1 MSDFHQAGIIA
12 SIHRLRDRPLEELDR
27 EILAWSEETPVGL
40 LIPSLF
46 SELHGPALPAIV
58 KQLAEIPYLDTIVI
72 PVGRASAEEFE
83 EARQF
88 FSVLPQRTVLIWV
101 ESPRIQQLLEDFKAC
116 GLPVGEP
123 GKGRALWL
131 ALGYF
136 LAENR
141 CHTIALHDADIL
153 TYSRELVARLV
164 YPLVSRQIDFDFCK
178 GYYARVSDRL
188 HGRVTRMLVFPLL
201 RALEIVIGNHPYIRY
216 LASFR
221 YPLAGEFA
229 LDASLANVIR
239 IPSNWG
245 VEVGV
250 LSEIY
255 RNRSTRRICQAE
267 ILNSYDHKHQVVSA
281 DDPSAG
287 LHRMA
292 IDIVTHLLQTLSQ
305 TGIAFD
311 EGALRSLMTVYRRT
325 AEDFVAIY
333 FADATIDGLKYDRHS
348 EEALLGVFVGAIRT
362 AIERFRADPIGQ
374 PDLPNWIRV
383 RAAIEDVGDRL
394 VDIVRGDGGILGP

>member
-12 SIHRLRDRPLEELDR
+12 TIHRLRERPLEELDR
-27 EILAWSEETPVGL
+27 EILTWSEETPVGL
-40 LIPSLF
+40 LVPSLF
-46 SELHGPALPAIV
+46 SELQGPALPAIV
-58 KQLAEIPYLDTIVI
+58 KQLAEVPYLDTIVI
-72 PVGRASAEEFE
+72 PVGRASADEFE
-83 EARQF
+83 EAKRF
-88 FSVLPQRTVLIWV
+88 FSVLPQRTVLLWI
-101 ESPRIQQLLEDFKAC
+101 EGPRIQQLLEDFSSA
-116 GLPVGEP
+116 GLPIGEP

-267 ILNSYDHKHQVVSA
+267 ILNSYDHKHQVVSEN
-281 DDPSAG
+281 DPSAG

-305 TGIAFD
+305 TGISFD
-311 EGALRSLMTVYRRT
+311 EGALRSLLTVYRRT

-333 FADATIDGLKYDRHS
+333 FADATIDGLRYDRHS
-348 EEALLGVFVGAIRT
+348 EEALLGVFIGAIRT

-394 VDIVRGDGGILGP
+394 VDIARSDGGILRP

>member
-12 SIHRLRDRPLEELDR
+12 TIHRLRERPVEELDR
-27 EILAWSEETPVGL
+27 EILTWSEETPVGL
-40 LIPSLF
+40 LVPSLF

-58 KQLAEIPYLDTIVI
+58 KQLAEVPYLDTIVI
-72 PVGRASAEEFE
+72 PVGRASADEFE
-83 EARQF
+83 EAKRF
-88 FSVLPQRTVLIWV
+88 FSVLPQRTVLLWV
-101 ESPRIQQLLEDFKAC
+101 EGPRIQQLLEDFKSA
-116 GLPVGEP
+116 GLPIGEP

-255 RNRSTRRICQAE
+255 RNRSTRRVCQAE
-267 ILNSYDHKHQVVSA
+267 ILDSYDHKHQVVSEN
-281 DDPSAG
+281 DPSAG

-305 TGIAFD
+305 TGISFD
-311 EGALRSLMTVYRRT
+311 EGALRSLLTVYRRT

-348 EEALLGVFVGAIRT
+348 EEALLGVFIGAIRT

-394 VDIVRGDGGILGP
+394 VDIVRSDGGMLRP

>member
-1 MSDFHQAGIIA
+1 MSDFHQAGIIGTL
-12 SIHRLRDRPLEELDR
+12 HRLRDRPIEELDR
-27 EILAWSEETPVGL
+27 EILGWSEETPVGL
-40 LIPSLF
+40 LVPSLF
-46 SELHGPALPAIV
+46 SELHGPALPEIV
-58 KQLAEIPYLDTIVI
+58 KQLALVPYLDTIVI

-83 EARQF
+83 EAKQF
-88 FSVLPQRTVLIWV
+88 FSTLPQRTVLIWI
-101 ESPRIQQLLEDFKAC
+101 EGPRIQQLLEDFKSA
-116 GLPVGEP
+116 GLPIGEP

-250 LSEIY
+250 LSEVY

-267 ILNSYDHKHQVVSA
+267 ILNSYDHKHQVVSEN
-281 DDPSAG
+281 DPSTG

-305 TGIAFD
+305 TGISFD
-311 EGALRSLMTVYRRT
+311 EGALRSLLTVYRRT

-348 EEALLGVFVGAIRT
+348 EEALLGVFIGAIRT
-362 AIERFRADPIGQ
+362 AIERFRTDPIGQ

-394 VDIVRGDGGILGP
+394 VDIVRSDGGILGP

>member
-12 SIHRLRDRPLEELDR
+12 TIHRLCERPIEELDR
-27 EILAWSEETPVGL
+27 EILTWSEETPVGL
-40 LIPSLF
+40 LVPSLF
-46 SELHGPALPAIV
+46 SELQGPALPAIV
-58 KQLAEIPYLDTIVI
+58 KQLAEVPYLDTIVI
-72 PVGRASAEEFE
+72 PVGRASADEFE
-83 EARQF
+83 EAKRF
-88 FSVLPQRTVLIWV
+88 FSVLPQRTVLLWV
-101 ESPRIQQLLEDFKAC
+101 EGPRIQQLLEDFKSA
-116 GLPVGEP
+116 GLPIGEP

-267 ILNSYDHKHQVVSA
+267 ILDSYDHKHQVVSES
-281 DDPSAG
+281 DPSAG

-305 TGIAFD
+305 TGISFD
-311 EGALRSLMTVYRRT
+311 EGALRSLLTVYRRT

-348 EEALLGVFVGAIRT
+348 EEALLGVFIGAIRT
-362 AIERFRADPIGQ
+362 AIDRFRMDPIGQ

-394 VDIVRGDGGILGP
+394 VDIARSDGGILGP

>member
-12 SIHRLRDRPLEELDR
+12 TIHRLRDRPIEELDR
-27 EILAWSEETPVGL
+27 EILSWSEESPVGL
-40 LIPSLF
+40 LVPSLF
-46 SELHGPALPAIV
+46 SELHGPALPGIV
-58 KQLAEIPYLDTIVI
+58 KQLAAVPYLDTIVV

-83 EARQF
+83 EAKRF

-101 ESPRIQQLLEDFKAC
+101 EGPRIQQLLEDFKSA
-116 GLPVGEP
+116 GLPIGEP

-136 LAENR
+136 LSENR

-250 LSEIY
+250 LSEVY

-267 ILNSYDHKHQVVSA
+267 ILDSYDHKHQVVSEN
-281 DDPSAG
+281 DPSAG

-305 TGIAFD
+305 TGISFD
-311 EGALRSLMTVYRRT
+311 EGALRSLLTVYRRT

-333 FADATIDGLKYDRHS
+333 FADATIDGLGYDRHS
-348 EEALLGVFVGAIRT
+348 EEALLGVFIGAIRT
-362 AIERFRADPIGQ
+362 AIERFRTDPIGQ

-383 RAAIEDVGDRL
+383 RAAIEDVSDRL
-394 VDIVRGDGGILGP
+394 LDIVRSDGGLVGR

>member
-12 SIHRLRDRPLEELDR
+12 TVHRLRERPVEELDR
-27 EILAWSEETPVGL
+27 EILTWSEETPIGL
-40 LIPSLF
+40 LVPSLF
-46 SELHGPALPAIV
+46 SELQGPALPAIV
-58 KQLAEIPYLDTIVI
+58 KQLAEVPYLDTIVI

-83 EARQF
+83 EAKRF
-88 FSVLPQRTVLIWV
+88 FSVLPQRTVLLWV
-101 ESPRIQQLLEDFKAC
+101 EGPRIQQLLEDFKSA
-116 GLPVGEP
+116 GLPIGEP

-267 ILNSYDHKHQVVSA
+267 ILDSYDHKHQVVSA

-305 TGIAFD
+305 TGISFD
-311 EGALRSLMTVYRRT
+311 EGALRSLLTVYRRT

-348 EEALLGVFVGAIRT
+348 EEALLGMFIGAIRT
-362 AIERFRADPIGQ
+362 AIDRFRTDPIGQ

-394 VDIVRGDGGILGP
+394 VDIVRNDGGILHP

>member
-12 SIHRLRDRPLEELDR
+12 TIHRLRERPLEELDR
-27 EILAWSEETPVGL
+27 EILTWSEETPVGL
-40 LIPSLF
+40 LVPSLF
-46 SELHGPALPAIV
+46 SELHGPALPEIV
-58 KQLAEIPYLDTIVI
+58 KQLAEVPYLDTIVI
-72 PVGRASAEEFE
+72 PVGRASADEFE
-83 EARQF
+83 EARRF
-88 FSVLPQRTVLIWV
+88 FSVLPQRTVLLWV
-101 ESPRIQQLLEDFKAC
+101 EGPRIQQLLEDFKSA
-116 GLPVGEP
+116 GLPIGEP

-229 LDASLANVIR
+229 LDLSLANVIR

-267 ILNSYDHKHQVVSA
+267 ILDSYDHKHQVVSEG
-281 DDPSAG
+281 DPSAG

-305 TGIAFD
+305 TGISFD
-311 EGALRSLMTVYRRT
+311 EGALRSLLTVYRRT

-348 EEALLGVFVGAIRT
+348 EEALLGVFIGAIRT
-362 AIERFRADPIGQ
+362 AIERFRTDPIGQ

-394 VDIVRGDGGILGP
+394 VDIVRSDGGVLRP

>member
-12 SIHRLRDRPLEELDR
+12 TIHRLCDRPLDDLDR
-27 EILAWSEETPVGL
+27 EILTWSEETPVGL

-46 SELHGPALPAIV
+46 SELHGPALPRIV
-58 KQLAEIPYLDTIVI
+58 EQLAEVPYLDTIVI

-83 EARQF
+83 EAKQF

-101 ESPRIQQLLEDFKAC
+101 EGPGIQQLLEDFKTA
-116 GLPVGEP
+116 GLPIGEP

-153 TYSRELVARLV
+153 TYTRELVARLV

-250 LSEIY
+250 LSEVY

-267 ILNSYDHKHQVVSA
+267 ILSSYDHKHQIVSA
-281 DDPSAG
+281 DDPTGG

-311 EGALRSLMTVYRRT
+311 EGALRSLLTVYRRT

-333 FADATIDGLKYDRHS
+333 FADATIDGLSYDRHS

-362 AIERFRADPIGQ
+362 AIERFRSDPIGQ

-383 RAAIEDVGDRL
+383 RAAVEDVGDRL
-394 VDIVRGDGGILGP
+394 IDIVRGDGGMLRS

>member
-1 MSDFHQAGIIA
+1 MSDFHQAGIIGTL
-12 SIHRLRDRPLEELDR
+12 HRLGDRPVEELDR
-27 EILAWSEETPVGL
+27 EILVWSEETPVGL
-40 LIPSLF
+40 LVPSLF
-46 SELHGPALPAIV
+46 SELHGPALPKIV
-58 KQLAEIPYLDTIVI
+58 KQLAEVPYLDTIVI

-83 EARQF
+83 EAKQF
-88 FSVLPQRTVLIWV
+88 FSALPQRTVLIWI
-101 ESPRIQQLLEDFKAC
+101 EGPRIQQLLEDFKSA
-116 GLPVGEP
+116 GLPIGEP

-250 LSEIY
+250 LSEVY

-267 ILNSYDHKHQVVSA
+267 ILNSYDHKHQVVSE
-281 DDPSAG
+281 DDPSTG

-305 TGIAFD
+305 TGISFD
-311 EGALRSLMTVYRRT
+311 EGALRSLLTVYRRT

-348 EEALLGVFVGAIRT
+348 EEALLGVFIGAIRT
-362 AIERFRADPIGQ
+362 AIERFRTDPIGQ

-394 VDIVRGDGGILGP
+394 VDIVRSDGGILGP

>member
-12 SIHRLRDRPLEELDR
+12 TIHRLRERPVEELDR
-27 EILAWSEETPVGL
+27 EILTWSEETPVGL
-40 LIPSLF
+40 LVPSLF

-58 KQLAEIPYLDTIVI
+58 KQLAEVPYLDTIVI
-72 PVGRASAEEFE
+72 PVGRASADEFE
-83 EARQF
+83 EAKRF
-88 FSVLPQRTVLIWV
+88 FSVLPQRTVLLWV
-101 ESPRIQQLLEDFKAC
+101 EGPRIQQLLEDFKSA
-116 GLPVGEP
+116 GLPIGEP

-267 ILNSYDHKHQVVSA
+267 ILDSYDHKHQVVSA

-305 TGIAFD
+305 TGISFD
-311 EGALRSLMTVYRRT
+311 EGALRSLLTVYRRT

-348 EEALLGVFVGAIRT
+348 EEALLGVFIGAIRT
-362 AIERFRADPIGQ
+362 AIERFRADPIGH

-394 VDIVRGDGGILGP
+394 VDIARSDGGILGP